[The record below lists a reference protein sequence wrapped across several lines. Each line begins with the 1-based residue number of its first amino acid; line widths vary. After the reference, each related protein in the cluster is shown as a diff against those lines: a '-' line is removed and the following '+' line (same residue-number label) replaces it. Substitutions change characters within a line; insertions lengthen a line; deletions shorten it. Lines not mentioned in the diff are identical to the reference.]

1 MEQQIT
7 ITDQLRNNKS
17 APIPPLKPVHILE
30 PTFNCCNFDIMLT
43 HRHTEYS
50 ESSSHNDHPRSGQL
64 NTQHPNAKSTT
75 FRKNDQESQLYVA
88 VRGLQGDLRQ
98 NQLADPTVSQSHI
111 FRYVAPL
118 AVFLYF
124 FIIGMTVPRNSAAM
138 AYMAMLTKALGSFG
152 ILVAIS
158 VLGVGVL
165 LVLVILWALIWP
177 LARVLRS
184 FCEWDVTE
192 LNTRMSA
199 DKTGD
204 YELSQANMLFGG
216 FLA

>member
-1 MEQQIT
+1 
-7 ITDQLRNNKS
+7 
-17 APIPPLKPVHILE
+17 
-30 PTFNCCNFDIMLT
+30 
-43 HRHTEYS
+43 
-50 ESSSHNDHPRSGQL
+50 
-64 NTQHPNAKSTT
+64 
-75 FRKNDQESQLYVA
+75 
-88 VRGLQGDLRQ
+88 
-98 NQLADPTVSQSHI
+98 
-111 FRYVAPL
+111 
-118 AVFLYF
+118 
-124 FIIGMTVPRNSAAM
+124 MTVPRNSAAM